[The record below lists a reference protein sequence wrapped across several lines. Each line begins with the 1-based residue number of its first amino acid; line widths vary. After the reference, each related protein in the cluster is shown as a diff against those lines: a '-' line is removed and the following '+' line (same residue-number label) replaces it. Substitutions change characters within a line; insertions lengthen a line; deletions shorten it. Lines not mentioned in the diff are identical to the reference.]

1 MPVPSVAELINLLA
15 ARGRAVRLHDRRTG
29 MPYSWSG
36 WLRDWASRA
45 KSAFAPA
52 EMIGVVAG
60 RTLPPERRP
69 PARAFWQVMLLLLWH
84 GGESPPRDQRGLRW
98 FAAFF
103 SVALHLVFAILLVW
117 VALVRSNVPDERADE
132 GERVQVEYIG
142 RGTVQE
148 EGGGAPAAPA
158 GTQAPAV
165 ARGDRPAGGRPAP
178 VQQEAGPLAEP
189 AVPVEQAVAAR
200 AQPAETPPVPI
211 DAPVPA
217 PASEQPL
224 QATETPRPTTDFVV
238 PPPSLVAPVVH
249 APEPRVR
256 ERSIETVVERPQ
268 PVQAVRAPVIA
279 SPRVEAPQVQVR
291 ERQIE
296 VVPQQQVALAPLAP
310 RDAQVRLRTPEPG
323 VRERQIEMATSR
335 EVEMAPVRPRETEV
349 RLQGPDVAVRER
361 QVPGVQEAP
370 AAASSTA
377 GEEAAAT
384 AEQGRAAAATP
395 AAGAVESSA
404 ATAPVPAARPGTS
417 PGTGP
422 RPQDRSGGWAT
433 PARSDDWG
441 ASQRQV
447 AGNAGGQADEGLFNA
462 DGSVRLAD
470 DGEGRGQDATRGA
483 PGGDSDSWSRERIAQ
498 AGTWLK
504 RPPYDYTPTSFDKY
518 WVPNESLLAEWVR
531 KGIKNIEIPIPGT
544 KTKISCVV
552 SMLQFGGG
560 CGLTNPDMQ
569 EQPASARPPP
579 DIPFKKELQEDNGS
593 R

>member
-1 MPVPSVAELINLLA
+1 MPVPSVAELIDLLA

-36 WLRDWASRA
+36 WLRGWASRV
-45 KSAFAPA
+45 KSAFVPA

-158 GTQAPAV
+158 GAQAPAV

-178 VQQEAGPLAEP
+178 VQPEAVPLAEP

-200 AQPAETPPVPI
+200 AQPAETTPVPV
-211 DAPVPA
+211 DAPAPA
-217 PASEQPL
+217 PASEQSL

-238 PPPSLVAPVVH
+238 PPPSLVAPVLH

-323 VRERQIEMATSR
+323 VRERQIEVATSR

-370 AAASSTA
+370 AVASSTA

-384 AEQGRAAAATP
+384 AEQGLAAAATP
-395 AAGAVESSA
+395 AAGAAESSA
-404 ATAPVPAARPGTS
+404 APAPAPAARPGTS
-417 PGTGP
+417 PGAGP

-433 PARSDDWG
+433 PDRSDDWG
-441 ASQRQV
+441 ASQRQA
-447 AGNAGGQADEGLFNA
+447 AGNAGGQADKGLFNA